1 LGGGVYRSRLSKPLD
16 EDAFHY
22 LSSLSEDAEIFLED
36 ILGTEAHVVM
46 LYEQGLLSRL
56 EVSKILSAIERL
68 RSLWIDGKLSLEG
81 EYEDVHEFIEAFILK
96 EAGIEVGGKVHTGRS
111 RNDQVALD
119 MRLRVRG
126 YLLEIW
132 RLLLDLAETLL
143 SRAEEEQ
150 GTIMVLYTHL
160 QHAQIGYLS
169 HYFLAHLD
177 QLLRDLE
184 RLKSCYRRVNRSPLG
199 ASAIGGSILP
209 LNRLRVAELLGFEGI
224 IENSVDAV
232 SSRDFV
238 LEAASV
244 SAILMAHLSRIAE
257 DLVVWSSTEFGY
269 VELPDELASPS
280 SIMPQKKN
288 PCILELLR
296 ARAGKVF
303 GLLTSLLS
311 IVKGVPTG
319 YNRDLQESKPS
330 LWEILKTTRDSLKIL
345 GKVFKGMTVKRER
358 LLEAASK
365 SYAPAVDLAEL
376 LIKHSGLSLR
386 EAHRVV
392 GELVRRFTE
401 EGRSLRSLDPET
413 LRNISQQVLGR
424 AISLPENTLNIL
436 KDVSR
441 IPLERATRGSPNP
454 KEIKRMIEERR
465 RVLDEAEAE
474 LKSEVKKIREREEK
488 LKEIISKL
496 ISK

>member
-1 LGGGVYRSRLSKPLD
+1 MGDGVYRSRLSRPLD

-22 LSSLSEDAEIFLED
+22 LSSLAEDAEIFLED
-36 ILGTEAHVVM
+36 ILGTEAHLVM
-46 LYEQGLLSRL
+46 LYEQGLLSRS
-56 EVSKILSAIERL
+56 EASKILSAIERL
-68 RSLWIDGKLSLEG
+68 RSLWMDGKLKLEG

-96 EAGIEVGGKVHTGRS
+96 EAGVKVGGKVHTGRS

-119 MRLRVRG
+119 IRLRVRG

-132 RLLLDLAETLL
+132 RLLLNLANTLL
-143 SRAEEEQ
+143 SRAERERR
-150 GTIMVLYTHL
+150 TIMVLYTHL

-209 LNRLRVAELLGFEGI
+209 LNRLRIAELLGFEGVV
-224 IENSVDAV
+224 ENSIDAV

-244 SAILMAHLSRIAE
+244 SAILMAHISRVAE
-257 DLVVWSSTEFGY
+257 DLVLWSSTEFDY

-296 ARAGKVF
+296 ARAGKVM
-303 GLLTSLLS
+303 GLLTSLFS
-311 IVKGVPTG
+311 IVKGIPTG
-319 YNRDLQESKPS
+319 YNRDLQESKPP
-330 LWEILKTTRDSLKIL
+330 LWEILKTTRDSLRIL
-345 GKVFKGMTVKRER
+345 EKVFRKIIIKRER
-358 LLEAASK
+358 LLETALK

-376 LIKHSGLSLR
+376 FIKYSGLPMR

-401 EGRSLRSLDPET
+401 EGHSLRDLDLET
-413 LRNISQQVLGR
+413 LEMISRQVLGKTV
-424 AISLPENTLNIL
+424 SLPENALNLL
-436 KDVSR
+436 KDVSE
-441 IPLERATRGSPNP
+441 IPLERATTGSPNP
-454 KEIKRMIEERR
+454 QEIERMIEERKQAL
-465 RVLDEAEAE
+465 VKAEVE
-474 LKSEVKKIREREEK
+474 LEFEVKKIRESEEK
-488 LKEIISKL
+488 LRKIITNL
-496 ISK
+496 INQ